1 MLPIGMFGF
10 VWRKQ
15 VYQTQV
21 NLMMSDAAAAMKDS
35 GNSEALA
42 VSHPTHTQME
52 GYVKEDEAT
61 GQDMPADF
69 EDGNTAEPRGPSDL
83 PQGRVDGVLRG
94 QEHQRGPEG
103 EGKGEDEDDAGG
115 GQPSGTMPTQRYGN
129 AHGRYAA
136 PRGAERGGSGSNAKT
151 VQPDGCWMVW
161 GCQFPHDLPVPGAD
175 PGTTTTSASQSTA
188 KSWARQLPSTDKMHR
203 Q

>member
-1 MLPIGMFGF
+1 
-10 VWRKQ
+10 
-15 VYQTQV
+15 
-21 NLMMSDAAAAMKDS
+21 
-35 GNSEALA
+35 
-42 VSHPTHTQME
+42 ME

-103 EGKGEDEDDAGG
+103 EGKGEDDAGG

-129 AHGRYAA
+129 THGRYAA

-151 VQPDGCWMVW
+151 VQPDGCWRFGAASSHMISQYPEPIQSQ
-161 GCQFPHDLPVPGAD
+161 GQLPLPLAK
-175 PGTTTTSASQSTA
+175 ATA